1 MLGFSFEGVMKCAG
15 FPPMCGAFERYAM
28 RHRIPVLLGALLTV
42 FLWRPGLASA
52 EVKLGVLNPRGE
64 ATPPPAK
71 GLQPRLASLDGK
83 RIALLEN
90 GKMGAREFQDA
101 LEGLLKQRYPNVT
114 VLRIPKPEGSRFAFD
129 AKDWYPEVARRA
141 DAFAYGMGD

>member
-1 MLGFSFEGVMKCAG
+1 
-15 FPPMCGAFERYAM
+15 M
-28 RHRIPVLLGALLTV
+28 RHRIPVLLVGALLTV
-42 FLWRPGLASA
+42 FFWPAGLASA
-52 EVKLGVLNPRGE
+52 EVKLAVLNPRGE
-64 ATPPPAK
+64 VQPPPAK

-90 GKMGAREFQDA
+90 GKMGSREFQDA

-114 VLRIPKPEGSRFAFD
+114 VLRMPKPQGSRFAFD

-141 DAFAYGMGD
+141 DAFAYSMAD